1 MARAGRGSWEE
12 AAGHPVRTLLTM
24 FVGPALILGAVSYF
38 DERDIV
44 SACLIGVGCGVACS
58 FLGWRRISAVRRG
71 EASSLETQR
80 AQARRA
86 AQRVAVSAATLLVF
100 AVIAVA
106 AHSLPLLMLGVVLS
120 ILAPLV
126 QRVRRR

>member
-1 MARAGRGSWEE
+1 
-12 AAGHPVRTLLTM
+12 M
-24 FVGPALILGAVSYF
+24 FVGPALILGAVSYL

-71 EASSLETQR
+71 DASSPEIQR
-80 AQARRA
+80 VQVQGA

-120 ILAPLV
+120 ILAPFV
-126 QRVRRR
+126 PRVWRR